1 MFLGLTL
8 PSVVAYT
15 EKGDRLVGDPA
26 KRQAVTNPKNTVYS
40 IKRFMGRR
48 HNEVESEEKMVP
60 YTVVGGPSE
69 YVKVEVHGKTYTP
82 PEVSAQILRKLK
94 EASEAYLGHTVT
106 RAVIT
111 VPAYFNDA
119 QRQATKD
126 AGEIAGLKVERIIN
140 EPTAAA
146 LAYGLQN
153 KKNEKI
159 AVFDLGGGTFDVSVL
174 EVDNELVEVL
184 STNGDT
190 HLGGDDF
197 DEVLI
202 KHIADKFQAEHGI
215 DLRKDAM
222 ALQRLRE
229 AAEKAKKEL
238 SGQQSTD
245 INLPFITADSS
256 GAKHLQLAVTRAE
269 FERMVDHLV
278 ERCRGP
284 VENALRDA
292 KLSPSQIDEVVIVG
306 GSTRVP
312 KVQEFVKKMF
322 GGKEPHRGVNP
333 DEVVAIGA
341 AIQGGIISGDV
352 KDMVLLDVT
361 PLSLGLETEGG
372 VLTVLVERNSTI
384 PVTKTETF
392 STAADG
398 QTAVTISVFQGER
411 PMARD
416 NRMLN
421 QFNLE
426 GILPARRGEPKVE
439 VTFDIDVNGI
449 LNVKA
454 KDQATGKEHSV
465 RIENSS
471 GIDQAE
477 IDRMKKDAESHAA
490 EDKQRRELAEAKN
503 KASMSVY
510 ETEKVLKEHGAKL
523 DVASKAA
530 VEASI
535 EKVRNAEKGTDLA
548 EINSAVEN
556 LQQASYSLAQ
566 HVQNAATEAE
576 AAPVAAES
584 KSDDGVIDAEFEK
597 KS

>member
-1 MFLGLTL
+1 ML
-8 PSVVAYT
+8 
-15 EKGDRLVGDPA
+15 
-26 KRQAVTNPKNTVYS
+26 
-40 IKRFMGRR
+40 
-48 HNEVESEEKMVP
+48 
-60 YTVVGGPSE
+60 
-69 YVKVEVHGKTYTP
+69 
-82 PEVSAQILRKLK
+82 
-94 EASEAYLGHTVT
+94 
-106 RAVIT
+106 
-111 VPAYFNDA
+111 
-119 QRQATKD
+119 
-126 AGEIAGLKVERIIN
+126 
-140 EPTAAA
+140 
-146 LAYGLQN
+146 
-153 KKNEKI
+153 
-159 AVFDLGGGTFDVSVL
+159 
-174 EVDNELVEVL
+174 
-184 STNGDT
+184 
-190 HLGGDDF
+190 
-197 DEVLI
+197 
-202 KHIADKFQAEHGI
+202 
-215 DLRKDAM
+215 
-222 ALQRLRE
+222 
-229 AAEKAKKEL
+229 
-238 SGQQSTD
+238 
-245 INLPFITADSS
+245 
-256 GAKHLQLAVTRAE
+256 
-269 FERMVDHLV
+269 
-278 ERCRGP
+278 
-284 VENALRDA
+284 
-292 KLSPSQIDEVVIVG
+292 VG

-384 PVTKTETF
+384 PVTKKETF

-454 KDQATGKEHSV
+454 KDQATGKEQSV

-471 GIDQAE
+471 GLDQTE
-477 IDRMKKDAESHAA
+477 IDRMKKDAESHAG

-523 DVASKAA
+523 DAASKSA

-535 EKVRNAEKGTDLA
+535 EKVKAAEKGTDIA
-548 EINSAVEN
+548 AINSAVES

-566 HVQNAATEAE
+566 HVQNAAGAE
-576 AAPVAAES
+576 GGGAAPEATAGGA
-584 KSDDGVIDAEFEK
+584 KPDDGVIDAEFEK